1 MKEHYESLG
10 LDPDATPAQIKS
22 AYHAK
27 LREFPAHSHPEEF
40 KAVRQAYETLRQR
53 RPNQGSD
60 FFRPPPIKA
69 TIPQE
74 LLGSLRQRALA
85 QVEVSWDDLIRL
97 TF

>member
-1 MKEHYESLG
+1 MKEHYHNLG
-10 LDPDATPAQIKS
+10 LEPDATPAQIKS

-27 LREFPAHSHPEEF
+27 LREFPAHSHPQEF

-53 RPNQGSD
+53 RPNQVSD
-60 FFRPPPIKA
+60 FFEPPPIKA

-74 LLGSLRQRALA
+74 LLDSLRQEALK
-85 QVEVSWDDLIRL
+85 QVAVSEEDLIRL